1 MEEGRAQ
8 PGEASERRVRCLKY
22 HDIQKR
28 GSERAKSVLD
38 LGEPASEGN
47 QGKARSAQGTNWL
60 GLAWG
65 RQPSWRT
72 DFKGEAEARRR
83 LGELSGPD
91 AELARET
98 FLLGV
103 ET

>member
-1 MEEGRAQ
+1 M
-8 PGEASERRVRCLKY
+8 
-22 HDIQKR
+22 
-28 GSERAKSVLD
+28 LD
-38 LGEPASEGN
+38 LGEPESEGN
-47 QGKARSAQGTNWL
+47 QGKERSAQGTNWL

-65 RQPSWRT
+65 RQPLWST
-72 DFKGEAEARRR
+72 DFKGEAEAQRR

-91 AELARET
+91 AELARKA

>member
-1 MEEGRAQ
+1 M
-8 PGEASERRVRCLKY
+8 
-22 HDIQKR
+22 
-28 GSERAKSVLD
+28 LD

-65 RQPSWRT
+65 RQPSWST

-98 FLLGV
+98 FPTGSRNVTRSMPCVQTCGLPPLLL
-103 ET
+103 TQDQPLLK